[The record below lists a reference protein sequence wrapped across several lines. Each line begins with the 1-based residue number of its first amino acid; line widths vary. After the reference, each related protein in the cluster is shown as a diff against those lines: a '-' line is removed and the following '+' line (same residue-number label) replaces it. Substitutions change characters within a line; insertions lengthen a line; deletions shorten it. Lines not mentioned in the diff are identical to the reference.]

1 MCYREQMR
9 GKISRRNHEGI
20 TGYFKRFVL
29 GRLPCICSPSGLNEV
44 FPILPQFFLNYP
56 DSPVKNCLVYEKL
69 QISPAG
75 KAVIISYTELR
86 LYVCKSINF
95 YIFIY

>member
-1 MCYREQMR
+1 MYYRELMQ
-9 GKISRRNHEGI
+9 GKISRRNREGI

-56 DSPVKNCLVYEKL
+56 DSPVKNCLVYKKL
-69 QISPAG
+69 QISCNHFLYRTQ
-75 KAVIISYTELR
+75 VI
-86 LYVCKSINF
+86 N
-95 YIFIY
+95 